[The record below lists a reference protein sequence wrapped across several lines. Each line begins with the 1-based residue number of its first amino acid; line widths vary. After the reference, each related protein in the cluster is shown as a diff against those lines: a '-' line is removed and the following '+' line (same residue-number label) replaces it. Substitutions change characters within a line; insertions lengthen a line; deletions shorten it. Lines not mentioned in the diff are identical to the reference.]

1 MDDPTLSELAH
12 KNMGHVKEK
21 VTGYT
26 SKPSTSPR
34 KARSN
39 ATMTNKIQN
48 GSSNG
53 ELVSATGPRLR
64 ALDRKN
70 KFRRSEPP
78 SMHPQLLQNLDSIA
92 KTGPTPTSIVRT
104 GPSPVTTPD
113 IPNTRPTPG
122 TVTNISTIGPVPVT
136 VPGIANTGPTAIK
149 KPDIVNTRS
158 TRVTMPSVPSTGSA
172 GVTVPNKTKQFSDE
186 AIQLPDEAT
195 QEQNLRK
202 AVCATYEQKFE
213 TVTEMSY
220 NETELQISS
229 NNSNLRYSLLSKS
242 PSPANLD
249 SSFDET
255 SDEDVIT
262 DRVMGKDAEP
272 EEEETSS
279 PLPIKPERRKKGT
292 RGRST
297 VLVKTDAPSLSP
309 VEHRKNIQALSDSFK
324 PSSLSS
330 SGSTSSVLRSQTFTE
345 RSPRVNK
352 RMERPPGSP
361 LTTRCSGTSDD
372 SPRSATQLPGGFVY
386 LECEEAYRKMRAAS
400 DVTLQ
405 IVSCNDLPRTISSLP
420 SDKRHHILQEIYSS
434 EWTYVNGLEIVVEVF
449 KKPLRSVLNATEV
462 DSIFANVE
470 DLLLC
475 NLHLLSALHDRLIQ
489 WNEESTIGD
498 IFVTNFTQQHK
509 TMYGV
514 YCNNYDKAEHLL
526 LKLLKRRKDF
536 ENAVNNCLSNPR
548 VMKGLRVDSFLIT
561 PVQRIPKYKL
571 LIGDL
576 LKQTPTEHED
586 HGFLE
591 GALSIL
597 TELAEYMNAQRLE
610 VETVK
615 KVREL
620 QKKMV
625 EILVLLPIT

>member
-26 SKPSTSPR
+26 SKPSTPPR

-39 ATMTNKIQN
+39 ATVTNKIQN

-78 SMHPQLLQNLDSIA
+78 LAHPQFLQSLDSVA
-92 KTGPTPTSIVRT
+92 KTGPTPLTVPGIGRT
-104 GPSPVTTPD
+104 GPSPAPD
-113 IPNTRPTPG
+113 IPNTRPASD
-122 TVTNISTIGPVPVT
+122 TVPSISSIGPVPVT
-136 VPGIANTGPTAIK
+136 VRGIANTGPTAIK
-149 KPDIVNTRS
+149 KPDIVNSRS
-158 TRVTMPSVPSTGSA
+158 TVPSRTSTKST
-172 GVTVPNKTKQFSDE
+172 GVTAPNEAKPDE
-186 AIQLPDEAT
+186 AIQLPNEAT

-202 AVCATYEQKFE
+202 AVCVTHEQKFE
-213 TVTEMSY
+213 TVTEISH
-220 NETELQISS
+220 NKTELQISS
-229 NNSNLRYSLLSKS
+229 NNSNLRYSVLSKS
-242 PSPANLD
+242 PSPVNLD

-330 SGSTSSVLRSQTFTE
+330 SGSTSSVSRSQTFTE

-352 RMERPPGSP
+352 RMERLPGSP
-361 LTTRCSGTSDD
+361 LTTRRSGTSDD

-386 LECEEAYRKMRAAS
+386 LECEE
-400 DVTLQ
+400 VC
-405 IVSCNDLPRTISSLP
+405 IC
-420 SDKRHHILQEIYSS
+420 
-434 EWTYVNGLEIVVEVF
+434 
-449 KKPLRSVLNATEV
+449 
-462 DSIFANVE
+462 
-470 DLLLC
+470 
-475 NLHLLSALHDRLIQ
+475 
-489 WNEESTIGD
+489 
-498 IFVTNFTQQHK
+498 
-509 TMYGV
+509 
-514 YCNNYDKAEHLL
+514 
-526 LKLLKRRKDF
+526 
-536 ENAVNNCLSNPR
+536 
-548 VMKGLRVDSFLIT
+548 
-561 PVQRIPKYKL
+561 
-571 LIGDL
+571 
-576 LKQTPTEHED
+576 
-586 HGFLE
+586 
-591 GALSIL
+591 
-597 TELAEYMNAQRLE
+597 
-610 VETVK
+610 
-615 KVREL
+615 VR
-620 QKKMV
+620 MCIHV
-625 EILVLLPIT
+625 